1 MIGLLAV
8 ATSSLCLWGIQI
20 LWTGK
25 SVLHNFGLP
34 TAHKHSTRGIYKLV
48 QRRMPLHANRFEF
61 SLVDFIQNGSDYDQ
75 YLISS
80 TPNGKVRIEG
90 TTLSAIAY
98 G

>member
-1 MIGLLAV
+1 
-8 ATSSLCLWGIQI
+8 
-20 LWTGK
+20 
-25 SVLHNFGLP
+25 
-34 TAHKHSTRGIYKLV
+34 
-48 QRRMPLHANRFEF
+48 MPLHANRFEF